1 MTLRGLYVITPDD
14 ADEAR
19 FLERVG
25 RALEGAGEGHWAAL
39 QYRNKLADAAVRP
52 RQAGAVAKLARRWG
66 VRMIVNDDVDLACA
80 LGADGVHLGADDGS
94 LAAARRRLPG
104 KLIGA
109 TCHDSIASAR
119 AAIAEGADHVAFGSV
134 FASRTKPRAVRAPL
148 ALFAEARALGVPL
161 VAIGGIDAD
170 NAAQVIRAGAD
181 AIAVIAAIFDAPD
194 PALRARELARLF
206 HSTRATPS

>member
-1 MTLRGLYVITPDD
+1 M
-14 ADEAR
+14 
-19 FLERVG
+19 
-25 RALEGAGEGHWAAL
+25 
-39 QYRNKLADAAVRP
+39 
-52 RQAGAVAKLARRWG
+52 
-66 VRMIVNDDVDLACA
+66 
-80 LGADGVHLGADDGS
+80 
-94 LAAARRRLPG
+94 
-104 KLIGA
+104 
-109 TCHDSIASAR
+109 
-119 AAIAEGADHVAFGSV
+119 
-134 FASRTKPRAVRAPL
+134 RAPL